1 MNQQSLIESLA
12 SSVGKVPSETDVIA
26 LQQFTLDDMEGRTKR
41 LLAQIGAKEERSL
54 ERGAW
59 EATDKQT
66 LVRLPLGARAVLYH
80 ASGSMKY
87 VSGLAPLESLFERV
101 DSKERL
107 TALVQ
112 EASKKFSIHDW
123 AGSQGELAFER
134 LWQTR
139 AQGADRSGR
148 TSEAVLCRIVGA
160 FRHSINGVPVLGP
173 ASVALKLAGDG
184 RLDALEVQV
193 RPSASEVLDKARII
207 DPVQAAR
214 QLSLQLSNTL
224 GYGKTALPDN
234 AIESQKMHFGYFNL
248 GKRKSQRLLAP
259 VYIAQVILRH
269 KEETQALAFA
279 VSASEKS
286 YLPISQYGEDPAA
299 SRPRSGRP
307 TKAPAT
313 ETLRRKDG

>member
-1 MNQQSLIESLA
+1 MNQQLLIETLA

-26 LQQFTLDDMEGRTKR
+26 LQQFTLDDMESRTKR
-41 LLAQIGAKEERSL
+41 LLAQIGAKAERSL
-54 ERGAW
+54 ERGEW
-59 EATDKQT
+59 TATDNQT

-87 VSGLAPLESLFERV
+87 VSGLAPFESLFERV

-107 TALVQ
+107 TALIE
-112 EASKKFSIHDW
+112 EASKKFNIYEW
-123 AGSQGELAFER
+123 AGSQGELRFER
-134 LWQTR
+134 LWQTK
-139 AQGADRSGR
+139 AQGADRNGK

-184 RLDALEVQV
+184 TLDALAVQV
-193 RPSASEVLDKARII
+193 RPSASEVLDRAKII
-207 DPVQAAR
+207 DPVLAAR
-214 QLSLQLSNTL
+214 QVSLQISNTL

-234 AIESQKMHFGYFNL
+234 VIESQKMHFGYFDL

-259 VYIAQVILRH
+259 AYIAQVVLRH
-269 KEETQALAFA
+269 KQETQALAFA

-286 YLPISQYGEDPAA
+286 YLPISQYGDDPAA
-299 SRPRSGRP
+299 SRPRTAVRPP
-307 TKAPAT
+307 TKGPST
-313 ETLRRKDG
+313 ETQRR